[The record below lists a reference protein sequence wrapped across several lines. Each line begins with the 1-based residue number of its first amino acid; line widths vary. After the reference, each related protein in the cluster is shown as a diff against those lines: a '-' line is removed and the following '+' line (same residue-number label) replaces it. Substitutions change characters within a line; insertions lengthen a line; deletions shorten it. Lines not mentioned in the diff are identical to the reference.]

1 MATNTDT
8 DGDAQQAQS
17 ESATVDRSALGDVYE
32 AACREY
38 DAREDLHAHPEG
50 EKETL
55 LNALKAVKFALD
67 EGIVKAK
74 VAVDRSHLSTV
85 HEAAKAELDSMTQ
98 SMCEQESIETL
109 RDAIETI
116 GRVLS
121 PDQYQYDSDD
131 TTTTEGE

>member
-8 DGDAQQAQS
+8 DGDAQ
-17 ESATVDRSALGDVYE
+17 ESTTETVTIDRSALGEVYE

-38 DAREDLHAHPEG
+38 DAREDLHAHPED
-50 EKETL
+50 EMQTL
-55 LNALKAVKFALD
+55 LNALENVKFALD
-67 EGIVKAK
+67 EGIVKVK

-85 HEAAKAELDSMTQ
+85 HEAAQIELDSMAQ

-116 GRVLS
+116 GRVLY
-121 PDQYQYDSDD
+121 PDQYDGDD
-131 TTTTEGE
+131 TTTESK